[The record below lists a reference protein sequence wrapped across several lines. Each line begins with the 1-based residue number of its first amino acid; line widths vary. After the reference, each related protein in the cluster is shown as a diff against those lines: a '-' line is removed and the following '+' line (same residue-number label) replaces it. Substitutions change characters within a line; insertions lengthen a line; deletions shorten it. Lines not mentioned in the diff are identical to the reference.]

1 MGSPAPDA
9 KERFLTVPMTAA
21 LAVCA
26 LLLALP
32 YLAFPEFG
40 STGNENSI
48 QWLVSSWNKQ
58 TDYEHGWLVVPI
70 IAFMLYHA
78 RRKIAQAPRRMD
90 WRGLLLFIPGAL
102 LLALSFRVGQPRV
115 AVGALPLILL
125 GGAWYLAGP
134 QIARL
139 CAFPLLFFW
148 LCIPLPSFQQA
159 TVELQIV
166 ATKLGHL
173 GAGLFGVDTYLQG
186 TNIRSTGG
194 HWDAF
199 NISGGCSG
207 MRSLMALLM
216 LSAAWAY
223 LSDLKFWKKCV
234 LFLSAIPLAVIGNGV
249 RITSIVVLAEYGDPE
264 FAAKTWHDWSGLLFF
279 FPICLLGLAAVHSLL
294 AGELIWKPS
303 RRKKLVVKMNKSQ

>member
-1 MGSPAPDA
+1 MGSPVPDA
-9 KERFLTVPMTAA
+9 KERFLTVPMIAA

-26 LLLALP
+26 ILLAVP

-40 STGNENSI
+40 STGNESSI

-78 RRKIAQAPRRMD
+78 RKKIAQAPRRMD
-90 WRGLLLFIPGAL
+90 WRGLILFIPAAL

-166 ATKLGHL
+166 ATELGHL
-173 GAGLFGVDTYLQG
+173 GAALFGQIQRGIL
-186 TNIRSTGG
+186 
-194 HWDAF
+194 AF
-199 NISGGCSG
+199 LGILEAHFLDLIEVHKRHLTCLCPGRAALLCVFCSG
-207 MRSLMALLM
+207 CPCAAGDYFHYSALPGGM
-216 LSAAWAY
+216 QRIPP
-223 LSDLKFWKKCV
+223 KFYR
-234 LFLSAIPLAVIGNGV
+234 IV
-249 RITSIVVLAEYGDPE
+249 RIWKHFFRNLHTFRVLMISQTSPA
-264 FAAKTWHDWSGLLFF
+264 
-279 FPICLLGLAAVHSLL
+279 
-294 AGELIWKPS
+294 
-303 RRKKLVVKMNKSQ
+303 

>member
-1 MGSPAPDA
+1 MDSPIPDT
-9 KERFLTVPMTAA
+9 KERFLTVPMIAV
-21 LAVCA
+21 LAVST

-32 YLAFPEFG
+32 YLAFFEFG
-40 STGNENSI
+40 SSGKESSM
-48 QWLVSSWNKQ
+48 QWLISSWNKH

-70 IAFMLYHA
+70 IVFMLYHA
-78 RRKIAQAPRRMD
+78 RKEIAQAPKIID
-90 WRGLLLFIPGAL
+90 WRGLILFIPAGL
-102 LLALSFRVGQPRV
+102 MLMLSFRVGQPRV

-125 GGAWYLAGP
+125 GGAWYLAGSRT
-134 QIARL
+134 ARL

-159 TVELQIV
+159 TVQLQII
-166 ATKLGHL
+166 ATELGHL
-173 GAGLFGVDTYLQG
+173 GSSLLGVDTYLQG

-199 NISGGCSG
+199 NIAGGCSG
-207 MRSLMALLM
+207 MRSLMALIM

-249 RITSIVVLAEYGDPE
+249 RITSIVVLAEYGNPE

-279 FPICLLGLAAVHSLL
+279 FPICLLGLATVHSLL
-294 AGELIWKPS
+294 AGELVWGPS
-303 RRKKLVVKMNKSQ
+303 RRRKLVVKTNKSN